1 MVMCFG
7 VLDVFLQNASAE
19 TLLETSMPP
28 CKAWYEAQQRC
39 VGGKE
44 ILRALF
50 GAFEDPLQPPF
61 RSLSLDTLL
70 RLSLDFFRCQNRS
83 SCELRGRRFSLV
95 TQDDGEWA
103 PHNDPVFFLVDLR
116 ECSRQQQPRRARL
129 PQYLLHMNT
138 RHELALDYFT
148 SQPSAAGFSVSFLT
162 RLKTLD
168 PEKNRRGEKEQEEED
183 DDDGR
188 VFLNT
193 NHRR

>member
-1 MVMCFG
+1 MCYG
-7 VLDVFLQNASAE
+7 VVDVFLQNASAE

-61 RSLSLDTLL
+61 RSLSLDRLL
-70 RLSLDFFRCQNRS
+70 RLSLDFFRCQKKTT
-83 SCELRGRRFSLV
+83 CELRGRRFSLV
-95 TQDDGEWA
+95 TQDDGECA
-103 PHNDPVFFLVDLR
+103 GQNDPVFFLVDLR
-116 ECSRQQQPRRARL
+116 ESSRQQQPRRAARL

-168 PEKNRRGEKEQEEED
+168 PERRRGDDEHDED
-183 DDDGR
+183 DDQDISW
-188 VFLNT
+188 NST
-193 NHRR
+193 NHIR